1 MVVKLRRGCLII
13 AALFIVLQANC
24 EAQKSECSPSSCG
37 NLVNIS
43 YPFWLKGHDPPP
55 ECRDPRYELSCENNR
70 TVLYLYSGKYYVDSI
85 SYRNRTMRVV
95 DSGLQTHNCSS
106 LPLYSLTNLANFS
119 HSTNLEIFG
128 TTDTDPFLYPSS
140 RQLENYIVFLSCE
153 SPIVPF
159 TANSSSSAP
168 HFVDT
173 SPCINGSSG
182 SQYSYVFVGDELNY
196 SDVPDSCT
204 IGTMV
209 PIRKL
214 QKAGDHR
221 SFSEIHYEMAMG
233 FELSWYQI
241 DCGSCNETGDFCY
254 ADASPNNYTIICNP
268 GCKGG
273 LFHSIFHYTPGQ
285 SCFKLNYWFP
295 FYYNVLRPSL
305 IIIGLILSCFL
316 TLRTLL
322 GYLCFPILL
331 IYMLRRRHLSLD
343 ANIEEFLQEHN
354 NLLLIQY
361 SYSNIK
367 RMTKNFS
374 DKLGQGGFGSVYKGK
389 LRSGNLVAIKML
401 ATSKGNG
408 QDFINEVATIG
419 RIHHVNVVRL
429 IGFCFEG
436 SKRALVYDFMPNGSL
451 DKYIFN
457 QEQRGNISLS
467 SWEKMYKIALGV
479 AHGIE
484 YLHQGCD
491 MQILHFD
498 IKPHNVLLDEDFT
511 PKISDFGLAKLYP
524 VVDNTVSLTAARGTI
539 GYIAPELFYKSM
551 GGVSYKA
558 DVYSFGM
565 LLMEMAGRK
574 KYVNP
579 YADNSS
585 QIYFPS
591 WIYDKLNQGE
601 DMEMEDA
608 SEDDKKIARKII
620 IVALY
625 CIQMKPVDRPSMS
638 KVIEMLES
646 PTELLQMPPKPFLA
660 SLERVEEDHIIM
672 ESSPNSESSSYN
684 SLSYNSMI

>member
-1 MVVKLRRGCLII
+1 MVVKLGRGCLII

-85 SYRNRTMRVV
+85 SYQNRTMRVV
-95 DSGLQTHNCSS
+95 DSGLQIHNCSS
-106 LPLYSLTNLANFS
+106 LPLYSLTSYGNFS
-119 HSTNLEIFG
+119 YLLWYNK
-128 TTDTDPFLYPSS
+128 DPYYYPWLP
-140 RQLENYIVFLSCE
+140 QLENYIVFLSCE
-153 SPIVPF
+153 SPII
-159 TANSSSSAP
+159 TSSSSSSAP
-168 HFVDT
+168 HFEDT
-173 SPCINGSSG
+173 SPCINGSLG

-214 QKAGDHR
+214 QEAGDHR

-233 FELSWYQI
+233 FELSWFRI
-241 DCGSCNETGDFCY
+241 DCRSCDNRWGDCHPAQDPSNHSF
-254 ADASPNNYTIICNP
+254 IIT
-268 GCKGG
+268 CKGG
-273 LFHSIFHYTPGQ
+273 CIGLKHFFWRTI
-285 SCFKLNYWFP
+285 
-295 FYYNVLRPSL
+295 YYNVMPPTLWIGTIL
-305 IIIGLILSCFL
+305 IFFWM
-316 TLRTLL
+316 LRTLL
-322 GYLCFPILL
+322 GYLCFPVFL

-343 ANIEEFLQEHN
+343 TNIEEFLQEHN
-354 NLLLIQY
+354 NLFLIQY
-361 SYSNIK
+361 SYSDIK
-367 RMTKNFS
+367 KMTKNFK

-389 LRSGNLVAIKML
+389 LRSGNLVAIKIL

-408 QDFINEVATIG
+408 EDFINEVGTIG

-429 IGFCFEG
+429 IGFCFKG

-457 QEQRGNISLS
+457 QEQRGNISLC

-498 IKPHNVLLDEDFT
+498 IKPHNILLDDDFT

-524 VVDNTVSLTAARGTI
+524 TDDSIVSLTAARGTI

-565 LLMEMAGRK
+565 LLMEMAGRRK
-574 KYVNP
+574 NVNP

-601 DMEMEDA
+601 DMEMEDT
-608 SEDDKKIARKII
+608 SEDDKKIARKMI

-646 PTELLQMPPKPFLA
+646 PTELLQMPPNPFLA
-660 SLERVEEDHIIM
+660 SLERVEEDHLIM
-672 ESSPNSESSSYN
+672 ESSPNSESSS
-684 SLSYNSMI
+684 